1 MSDEVVVAALGDS
14 ITAGTPLWDPDPA
27 VRARI
32 GARLDETSSWPY
44 WAERA
49 HTDMRFQI
57 SAVDG
62 ERTDEIALR
71 LDDCAP
77 GADVLVVQGGINDLV
92 QGRSPADAVEHL
104 QAMVRAGLA
113 RGMRVAV
120 AEVLPWNNG
129 WPDHEEPIR
138 RLNDGIAEIAQAEG
152 AVVLPFYATLED
164 GDRPGR
170 MRPEWTEDGNHPT
183 PAGHRR
189 LGELAFRLP

>member
-1 MSDEVVVAALGDS
+1 MSGDVVVAALGDS

-27 VRARI
+27 VRDRI
-32 GARLDETSSWPY
+32 GDRLDETSSWPY

-49 HTDMRFQI
+49 LPGVRFRI

-62 ERTDEIALR
+62 ERTDEIARR
-71 LDDCAP
+71 LDECVA

-92 QGRSPADAVEHL
+92 QGKPPQAAAQHL
-104 QAMVRAGLA
+104 REMVRLGIERGL
-113 RGMRVAV
+113 RVAIT
-120 AEVLPWNNG
+120 EVLPWNNG
-129 WPDHEEPIR
+129 WPEHEEPIR
-138 RLNDGIAEIAQAEG
+138 QLNGLIAGIAEAAG
-152 AVVLPFYATLED
+152 AIVLPFYEMLED
-164 GDRPGR
+164 ESRPGR